1 MRRGSIA
8 SLLGIGVVAGGVAA
22 AVALAIPWMPVSAS
36 KEAGR
41 IDFVFWFVVT
51 ICIVI
56 FAVVAAAI
64 LYSVVRFRA
73 APDDDSDGPPIHG
86 HTGLEIAWTLIPTVL
101 VTAIGIVSAIVLS
114 RDDAIAK
121 NALHIQVI
129 AQQFTW
135 TFKYPDAH
143 GLTSAT
149 LVLPNGRE
157 AVLDFQSKDVIHAFF
172 VPEFREN
179 MDVVPGLTTT
189 INVTP
194 TRVGTYPVICNELCG
209 LGHATMRSTAQ
220 VMTPAAFD
228 KWLQGQSKAV
238 ASPNPATAGAA
249 VFKNNGC
256 AACHTLAA
264 ASATG
269 KVGPDLDKLPAEAQ
283 QAKQPL
289 ASFVRTSITDP
300 NAYVAPGYPK
310 NVMPATFGKA
320 IPKQQLDALVSYL
333 INSSK

>member
-8 SLLGIGVVAGGVAA
+8 SLVGIGVVAGGIAA
-22 AVALAIPWMPVSAS
+22 AVALAIPWMPISAS

-86 HTGLEIAWTLIPTVL
+86 HTGLEITWTLIPTVL

-135 TFKYPDAH
+135 TFKYPDAN

-157 AVLDFQSKDVIHAFF
+157 AVLDFQSRDVIHAFF

-179 MDVVPGLTTT
+179 MDIVPGLTTT

-228 KWLQGQSKAV
+228 KWLKGQSKAV
-238 ASPNPATAGAA
+238 SSPNPSTAGAA

-256 AACHTLAA
+256 AACHTLSA

-283 QAKQPL
+283 GAKQPL

-320 IPKQQLDALVSYL
+320 IPKQQLDALVTYL